1 MDATLVQRAMH
12 RATGA
17 DIHSVAGLVHE
28 YGMVDRLAAA
38 AAGAHR
44 PAGRART
51 TWSRTKSQ
59 IEQCLRLY
67 IGGNPLALAKR
78 TSGYHRA

>member
-17 DIHSVAGLVHE
+17 DIHMVAGLVHE

-38 AAGAHR
+38 GPHR
-44 PAGRART
+44 PAGRRRS

-67 IGGNPLALAKR
+67 IGGNPIALAKR
-78 TSGYHRA
+78 TSGYHDA